1 MYPRNAASPERIAV
15 GAVVLIADGT
25 VQTSGVSITV
35 VPQGGST
42 AAGGGTTS
50 YEQGVVF
57 YLPTQAETNYTSFI
71 VTAYKASCIPVSA
84 TVVTTASATAGK
96 VVLSGETH
104 TSAVIPTVTTV
115 GTLTT
120 YTGNTPQTGDSFA
133 RLGAPAGASL
143 SADAAAIKVDT
154 AAVKVKTDF
163 LPSATAGAT
172 GGVFVAGTNA
182 ATTITTGLTTTFTGN
197 LTGSVGS
204 VTGNVGGNVTGTV
217 SGVTPAAAGAAM
229 ALTSGERTTLAGVV
243 LTTQMTESY
252 RTDGSAPTIAQALC
266 ETLGHMGE
274 SSISGTTK
282 TVKKFDGSTSAA
294 TFTLNDAT
302 TPTAITRAT

>member
-1 MYPRNAASPERIAV
+1 MVLKKNVASQII
-15 GAVVLIADGT
+15 GAQITTAADGT
-25 VQTSGVSITV
+25 AFTGSVTCYYTLDGGTQTIGSVGSGVCTHEGNGFHTYT
-35 VPQGGST
+35 PT
-42 AAGGGTTS
+42 AG
-50 YEQGVVF
+50 
-57 YLPTQAETNYTSFI
+57 ETNGDHVAYTFI
-71 VTAYKASCIPVSA
+71 GTGAIAA
-84 TVVTTASATAGK
+84 TVQGY
-96 VVLSGETH
+96 
-104 TSAVIPTVTTV
+104 PTF
-115 GTLTT
+115 
-120 YTGNTPQTGDSFA
+120 PQTGDSYA
-133 RLGAPAGASL
+133 RLGAPAGASV
-143 SADAAAIKVDT
+143 SADTAAIKVDT

-163 LPSATAGAT
+163 LPSATAGST

-182 ATTITTGLTTTFTGN
+182 ATTITTGLTTTFTGS

-204 VTGNVGGNVTGTV
+204 VTGNIGGNVTGTV
-217 SGVTPAAAGAAM
+217 AGVTPAAAGAAM